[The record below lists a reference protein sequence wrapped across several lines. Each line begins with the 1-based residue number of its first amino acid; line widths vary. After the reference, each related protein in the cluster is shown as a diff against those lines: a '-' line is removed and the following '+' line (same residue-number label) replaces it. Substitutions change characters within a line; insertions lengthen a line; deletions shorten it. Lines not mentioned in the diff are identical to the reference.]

1 MLHWIPYWACLLADI
16 PSYPPNYK
24 NYHQF
29 IALITLINHKRHH
42 LCGLHPLPT
51 ASPVGS
57 SHILQSSTEI
67 TAYKVHENQVCIE
80 MLCLLKVH
88 LKCLGSVFGCY
99 LTNLWSWSQQCRP
112 KQRNVHNLQSFTH
125 RNAHMRIPP
134 SPSYMELHPKTGHWQ
149 ILQLSKWLPLKF
161 WPTRPSFHG
170 NSRASLQNVVSHIDT
185 TRLWDI
191 TLPRCWRLQ
200 SFEAKCSREKH
211 DQEKVLCS

>member
-1 MLHWIPYWACLLADI
+1 M
-16 PSYPPNYK
+16 
-24 NYHQF
+24 
-29 IALITLINHKRHH
+29 INHKRHH

-67 TAYKVHENQVCIE
+67 TAYKVHENHWKSGVYRDAVLVEGASQMSGFRLRMLSHEPLELIPAMQTQATQPYTIWNPLRTE
-80 MLCLLKVH
+80 MHTWEFRL
-88 LKCLGSVFGCY
+88 
-99 LTNLWSWSQQCRP
+99 
-112 KQRNVHNLQSFTH
+112 
-125 RNAHMRIPP
+125 A

-170 NSRASLQNVVSHIDT
+170 NSRASPQNVVSHIDT

-200 SFEAKCSREKH
+200 SFEVKCSREKH
-211 DQEKVLCS
+211 DQKKVLCS